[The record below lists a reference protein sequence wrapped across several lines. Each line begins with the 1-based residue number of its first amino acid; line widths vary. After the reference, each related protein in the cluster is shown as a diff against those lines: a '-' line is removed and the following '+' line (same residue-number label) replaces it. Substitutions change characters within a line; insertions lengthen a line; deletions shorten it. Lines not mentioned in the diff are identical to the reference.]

1 MKASTRQVLTA
12 QEEERRRIAQE
23 LHDEIGQALT
33 VLMINLQSIEHLSEV
48 SDIRSVLSD
57 SMNVAE
63 QAIKQV
69 RELSLNLR
77 PSILDDLGLV
87 PAIRWYL
94 DSQAQRGGFV
104 GRLVSD
110 KIEGHYSSELEIV
123 IFRVIQE
130 GLTNI
135 VRHAHAQNV
144 NVELTHQDGQFNLWL
159 RDDGD
164 GFDESTVNDDTRPG
178 KNLGLMGMEERVL
191 LLGGQ
196 FQINSTPGQ
205 GTELY
210 ACIPLESVTEKQ
222 SEKFGTDWQI

>member
-1 MKASTRQVLTA
+1 M
-12 QEEERRRIAQE
+12 
-23 LHDEIGQALT
+23 
-33 VLMINLQSIEHLSEV
+33 
-48 SDIRSVLSD
+48 
-57 SMNVAE
+57 
-63 QAIKQV
+63 
-69 RELSLNLR
+69 
-77 PSILDDLGLV
+77 LDDLGLV

-94 DSQAQRGGFV
+94 DRQAQRGGFV
-104 GRLVSD
+104 GRLVAD
-110 KIEGHYSSELEIV
+110 KIEGHYSSMLEIV

-135 VRHAHAQNV
+135 VRHAHARNV
-144 NVELTHQDGQFNLWL
+144 NVELTKQDGQLNLRL

-164 GFDESTVNDDTRPG
+164 GFDLSAIEKDTRPG
-178 KNLGLMGMEERVL
+178 RNLGLIGMEERVL

-222 SEKFGTDWQI
+222 SEKLGTDWVI